1 LTIIKI
7 IKGNRGENMIDN
19 EQVEEI
25 ILVLD
30 DKLSKTISVLKEDY
44 SAIRAGRANPH
55 ILDKVLVD
63 YYGAMTPV
71 SQTANISVQEGRCLV
86 ISPWDVS
93 ILKGIE
99 KAIQVSNIG
108 LTPTNDGKVIRLV
121 FPDLTEE
128 RRRDLTKQT
137 RKMGE
142 DAKVAERN
150 NRREA
155 MDALKKLKNDKTI
168 SEDEFASFE
177 KEVEK
182 MVSDAVSQIDA
193 VMSAKEKEIMTV

>member
-1 LTIIKI
+1 M
-7 IKGNRGENMIDN
+7 RGEFMIDN

-30 DKLSKTISVLKEDY
+30 DKLSKTISVLEEDY
-44 SAIRAGRANPH
+44 SSIRAGRANPH

-71 SQTANISVQEGRCLV
+71 TQTSNISVQEGRCLV

-93 ILKGIE
+93 ILKAIE

-108 LTPTNDGKVIRLV
+108 LNPTNDGKVIRLV

-137 RKMGE
+137 RKMAE

-150 NRREA
+150 VRREA
-155 MDALKKLKNDKTI
+155 MDSLKKLKNDKAI
-168 SEDEFASFE
+168 SEDEAASVE

-182 MVSDAVSQIDA
+182 MVSDAVAKIDSLSA
-193 VMSAKEKEIMTV
+193 AKEKEIMTV

>member
-1 LTIIKI
+1 MV
-7 IKGNRGENMIDN
+7 EN

-44 SAIRAGRANPH
+44 AAIRAGRANPH
-55 ILDKVLVD
+55 ILDKVMVD
-63 YYGAMTPV
+63 YYGALTPV
-71 SQTANISVQEGRCLV
+71 TQTANISVQEGRCLV

-99 KAIQVSNIG
+99 KAIQISNIG

-128 RRRDLTKQT
+128 RRRDLVKQT
-137 RKMGE
+137 RRMGE

-155 MDALKKLKNDKTI
+155 MDALKKLKADKAI
-168 SEDEFASFE
+168 SEDEFAGCE

-182 MVSDAVSQIDA
+182 MVSEAVSQIDA
-193 VMSAKEKEIMTV
+193 VMAAKEKEIMTV

>member
-1 LTIIKI
+1 
-7 IKGNRGENMIDN
+7 MVDN

-30 DKLSKTISVLKEDY
+30 DKLTKTISVLEEDY
-44 SAIRAGRANPH
+44 AAIRAGRANPH
-55 ILDKVLVD
+55 ILDKVMVD
-63 YYGAMTPV
+63 YYGALTPV
-71 SQTANISVQEGRCLV
+71 TQTANISVQEGRCLV
-86 ISPWDVS
+86 ISPWDAS

-99 KAIQVSNIG
+99 KAIQISNIG

-121 FPDLTEE
+121 FPELTEE
-128 RRRDLTKQT
+128 RRRDLVKQT

-142 DAKVAERN
+142 EAKVAERN

-155 MDALKKLKNDKTI
+155 MDGLKKLKNDKAI
-168 SEDEFASFE
+168 SEDEFTSCE

-182 MVSDAVSQIDA
+182 MVSEAVSKIDA
-193 VMSAKEKEIMTV
+193 VMAAKEKEIMTV

>member
-1 LTIIKI
+1 
-7 IKGNRGENMIDN
+7 MIEN

-30 DKLSKTISVLKEDY
+30 DKLSKTIGVLKEDY
-44 SAIRAGRANPH
+44 SAVRAGRANPH
-55 ILDKVLVD
+55 ILDKVMVD

-71 SQTANISVQEGRCLV
+71 SQTSNISVQEGRCLV
-86 ISPWDVS
+86 ISPWDMS
-93 ILKGIE
+93 ILKSIE

-121 FPDLTEE
+121 FPELTEE
-128 RRRDLTKQT
+128 RRKDLVKQI

-150 NRREA
+150 IRREA
-155 MDALKKLKNDKTI
+155 MDALKKLKTDKTI
-168 SEDEFASFE
+168 SEDEFALSE

-182 MVSDAVSQIDA
+182 MVSEAVSKIDA
-193 VMSAKEKEIMTV
+193 AVSAKEKEIMTV